1 MPEQTRANLLL
12 KGMRVEKPVH
22 ILGVSGLYHD
32 SAAALLRDG
41 RIIAAAQEE
50 RFTRIKH
57 DHQLPVHAIGYWLRC
72 KQKRFAKD
80 YFRQF

>member
-1 MPEQTRANLLL
+1 MPEQARANLLL

-50 RFTRIKH
+50 RFT
-57 DHQLPVHAIGYWLRC
+57 
-72 KQKRFAKD
+72 
-80 YFRQF
+80 